1 MYDHKNT
8 DGEMMNL
15 VVHEMF
21 RLSRCR
27 NWIAGQFTQK
37 VNVDRT
43 AVTQVS
49 KRQ

>member
-1 MYDHKNT
+1 M
-8 DGEMMNL
+8 
-15 VVHEMF
+15 
-21 RLSRCR
+21 RCSDYPDVA

-43 AVTQVS
+43 VVTQVS